1 MGWMQGLPDNRTLRN
16 IVIPGSHD
24 AGLWRV
30 AGHGFRSSH
39 VVTQT
44 HHIGNQ
50 LESGCRLFDF
60 RIFNY
65 NAVGRTTENDLRFGH
80 FAEKILFVGGRGN
93 SMAGRFGPKLVTA
106 LQHVS
111 AYLNSNPHETVI
123 LRFSHINASNRPHV
137 VAAVKKHLAGC
148 LYKNNGGGQINLCTI
163 PLGQQGTVGSLRG
176 KVLAIF
182 DRGDGFTREPDE
194 GIFTYRSFKCLND
207 IPRLTTDVDLHLCG
221 EYSDKSGYDE
231 METKQEARRQ
241 EHRTHVR
248 SGNDPHLHV
257 CYFTL
262 TSGVKNILEMTR
274 THWPK
279 LPGFLDKML
288 HRGAAGSSANVVM
301 MDFINRD
308 RCNRVIRRG
317 NSQVLDEAH
326 MSDTVI
332 AVTDEDTYNG

>member
-30 AGHGFRSSH
+30 AGHGLRSAH
-39 VVTQT
+39 VVTQI

-60 RIFNY
+60 RVFNY
-65 NAVGRTTENDLRFGH
+65 NTFGNTDENDLRFGH
-80 FAEKILFVGGRGN
+80 FAEKIWKFGGRGN
-93 SMAGRFGPKLVTA
+93 SMAGRFGPKLLTA
-106 LQHVS
+106 LRHVS
-111 AYLNSNPHETVI
+111 TFLGNNPHETVL

-137 VAAVKKHLAGC
+137 VSAVKNHLAGC
-148 LYKNNGGGQINLCTI
+148 LYTTNAGGQLNLCTI
-163 PLGQQGTVGSLRG
+163 PLGQQGTAGSLRG

-182 DRGDGFTREPDE
+182 DRGDGFTREPDQ
-194 GIFTYRSFKCLND
+194 GIFTYRSFKCLDD
-207 IPRLTTDVDLHLCG
+207 IPDLTPDVDLHLCG
-221 EYSDKSGYDE
+221 EYSNKSVYDE
-231 METKQEARRQ
+231 MVPKQEARRQ
-241 EHRTHVR
+241 EHREHIR
-248 SGNDPHLHV
+248 KGNDPHLFV

-262 TSGVKNILEMTR
+262 TSGVKDIYEMTR
-274 THWPK
+274 AHWHK

-301 MDFINRD
+301 MDFINKH

-317 NSQVLDEAH
+317 NSQVLDENY
-326 MSDTVI
+326 MDNTEI
-332 AVTDEDTYNG
+332 DVTDESAY